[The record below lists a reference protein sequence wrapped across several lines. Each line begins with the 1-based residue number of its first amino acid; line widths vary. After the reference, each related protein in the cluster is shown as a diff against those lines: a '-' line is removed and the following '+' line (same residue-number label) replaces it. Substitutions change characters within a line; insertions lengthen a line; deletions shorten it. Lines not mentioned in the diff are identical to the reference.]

1 MTGLEKILAQI
12 RGEAQAAAEEKLRA
26 AQAKAEEECAAI
38 AARAEEECGQIE
50 ARSRQ
55 QCAAALQR
63 AESAAQLQRRRRLL
77 ETKQQIIAET
87 MQAALQKMQQLPDAE
102 YFAALQTLAV
112 RYAQPGEGVMYFGEK
127 DRARLPENYEKTLN
141 EALGGRRSVQI
152 SPESRPIADGFV
164 LAYGG
169 IEENCSLQALF
180 AADREAMQDLAQ
192 SVLFAAE

>member
-12 RGEAQAAAEEKLRA
+12 QGEAQAAAEAKLRA

-38 AARAEEECGQIE
+38 AARADEECRQIE
-50 ARSRQ
+50 AKSRQ
-55 QCAAALQR
+55 QCTAALQR
-63 AESAAQLQRRRRLL
+63 AASAAQLQQRRKVL
-77 ETKQQIIAET
+77 ETKQQIIAEA
-87 MQAALQKMQQLPDAE
+87 MQAALQKMRQMPTEE
-102 YFAALQTLAV
+102 YFAALRTLAV

-127 DRARLPENYEKTLN
+127 DLARLPEGYEKTLN
-141 EALGGRRSVQI
+141 EALGSQRSVKI
-152 SPESRPIADGFV
+152 SREKRPIADGFV

-192 SVLFAAE
+192 SILFAAE